1 MSTNLSEVFALDLTV
16 NDVVFEAYD
25 LLQVASD
32 GETITGGLFT
42 RARDSLNIML
52 KLWESQGI
60 HLWTMTEGSL
70 FLRVRR
76 EKNDFRLE
84 GSDTTAVHLTNVFRQ
99 KALAAA
105 VTATDL
111 TITLEDVDDMQIGDQ
126 IAFINDGTATDAV
139 ANDLEWFIVMEIV
152 GDVVTLDAAATTNAI
167 LGAVV
172 YTYDYQNFSLL
183 TAVTAADSIVEV
195 ADTTLFNVGDT
206 IALLGDTNVTEER
219 IISAINQATNELT
232 VTAAFT
238 ITASIGNAC
247 LNRTTRRNAFLPV
260 KRILNDNV
268 RRRESTNYE
277 IPIVFQS
284 RKDYFDLPNKNQPGT
299 PIQAYYDRQL
309 PQGVMYLWNS
319 PSSAVSIVNFTYER
333 QLMVFTEATQ
343 TFDLPHDWYDA
354 ITYNLAKR
362 LLTKVGCSEARK
374 ADIKEGATE
383 FLANALAFDQ
393 AVYPIR
399 LKPQR
404 YG

>member
-1 MSTNLSEVFALDLTV
+1 MTINLSDEYRLDLTLNAV
-16 NDVVFEAYD
+16 IFEAYD
-25 LLQVASD
+25 LLQVAAD
-32 GETITGGLFT
+32 GETIVGGLFN
-42 RARDSLNIML
+42 RARDSVNMML

-99 KALAAA
+99 KTLAVAM
-105 VTATDL
+105 TATDL
-111 TITLEDVDDMQIGDQ
+111 TATLEDVDDMQIGDQ
-126 IAFINDGTATDAV
+126 IGIINDGTATDAV
-139 ANDLEWFIVMEIV
+139 ANDLEWFIVMDIT
-152 GDVVTLDAAATTNAI
+152 GDVVTFDHAALTNAI
-167 LGAVV
+167 LGTVV
-172 YTYDYQNFSLL
+172 YTYDYLNFSLL
-183 TAVTAADSIVEV
+183 TADTVADAIVEV
-195 ADTTLFNVGDT
+195 ADTTLFNVGDS
-206 IALLGDTNVTEER
+206 INVLLDTNVTEER
-219 IISAINQATNELT
+219 IIAAINQATNELT
-232 VTAAFT
+232 VTVAFT
-238 ITASIGNAC
+238 GTASTGQAC
-247 LNRTTRRNAFLPV
+247 VNLTTRRNKFIPV

-299 PIQAYYDRQL
+299 PIQAYYDRQI

-319 PSSAVSIVNFTYER
+319 PSSAVSIINFTYER
-333 QLMVFTEATQ
+333 KIQVMTEATQ
-343 TFDLPHDWYDA
+343 TFDVPEDWYDA

-362 LLTKVGCSEARK
+362 LIPKVGCSQERK
-374 ADIKEGATE
+374 VDIVTGAQE
-383 FLANALAFDQ
+383 YLDAALGFDQ

>member
-1 MSTNLSEVFALDLTV
+1 MPNLSEVFELDLTL
-16 NDVVFEAYD
+16 NDVIFEAYD

-32 GETITGGLFT
+32 GETIVGGLFT

-70 FLRVRR
+70 FLRVSR
-76 EKNDFRLE
+76 KDYDFRLE
-84 GSDTTAVHLTNVFRQ
+84 GRATTAVHLANSFEQT
-99 KALAAA
+99 ALAAA

-111 TITLEDVDDMQIGDQ
+111 TATLDSASDIAIGDQ
-126 IAFINDGTATDAV
+126 LGFINDGTAAGSR
-139 ANDLEWFIVMEIV
+139 ANDLEWFMVMDIN
-152 GDVVTLDAAATTNAI
+152 GAVVTFDHAALTNAI

-172 YTYDYQNFSLL
+172 YSYDYLNFSLL
-183 TAVTAADSIVEV
+183 TASTVADAIVEV

-206 IALLGDTNVTEER
+206 IALLLDTNVTEER
-219 IISAINQATNELT
+219 IISGIDQGLNELT
-232 VTAAFT
+232 VTAVFT
-238 ITASIGNAC
+238 GTASIGQAC
-247 LNRTTRRNAFLPV
+247 VNLTTRRNVFRPV

-284 RKDYFDLPNKNQPGT
+284 RKDYYDLPNKDQDGT

-309 PQGVMYLWNS
+309 PQGIMNLWNR
-319 PSSAVSIVNFTYER
+319 PSNATSVINFTYER
-333 QLMVFTEATQ
+333 ELMVFTDAEQ
-343 TFDLPHDWYDA
+343 TFDLPVDWYDA
-354 ITYNLAKR
+354 VTWNLAKR
-362 LLTKVGCSEARK
+362 LISKVGCSEARK
-374 ADIKEGATE
+374 ADIKENATE
-383 FLANALAFDQ
+383 FLDNALAFDS